1 MGQSLTDGPNN
12 IALFPLILSPLRL
25 NFQPLENDE
34 IIRQLRLA
42 TQLLELHDENQFKI
56 RSYQNAV
63 FALEKVNES
72 FSTLSAAQLAA
83 IQGVGKSI
91 AEKIGQL
98 NAEGTFPELENL
110 IAQTPE
116 GVIDILNLKGIGP
129 KKVRTIWKELGIES
143 TDALLQA
150 CEEDQIAKLKGFG
163 EKTQEN
169 IKQSL
174 LFQQSASGKLHYAE
188 AEMVAALVTKPLA
201 EAGYQVQL
209 TGQMARK
216 VEVIDCIQVAA
227 AAETPLPVHQ
237 LLDGVRGLRKD
248 EKKTAPF
255 AWRGSLE
262 GSELLVE
269 VQMVKPTRFVN
280 QAFLFSATAEHL
292 SYVNDSGKSLLQVAL
307 TQPQPSEEAIYTEA
321 NLPYIIPE
329 LREGLFEFDLAQ
341 SGKLKDIV
349 EFSDL
354 KGILHNHTTYSDGKN
369 TLTEMAFSCKEMGYQ
384 YVGITDHSKSAF
396 YANGLHEERIRKQH
410 AEIDELNKQLAPF
423 RIFKGIESDIL
434 NDGLLDYEDDV
445 LATFDFIVASVHAN
459 LKMDE
464 AKATQR
470 LIKAIENPYTTILGH
485 PTGRLLLRREGYPIN
500 HRKVIDACAANEVV
514 IEINANPWRL
524 DIDWRWLPYA
534 LNKGVMIS
542 INPDAHAI
550 EGYHDMQYG
559 VHMARKGGLTKDMT
573 FNAFTV
579 EQIAAYF
586 QARKK

>member
-1 MGQSLTDGPNN
+1 M
-12 IALFPLILSPLRL
+12 
-25 NFQPLENDE
+25 ENDD
-34 IIRQLRLA
+34 IISQLRLA

-72 FSTLSAAQLAA
+72 FATLSAAQLAA

-98 NAEGTFPELENL
+98 NTDGTFPELENL
-110 IAQTPE
+110 LAQTPE
-116 GVIDILNLKGIGP
+116 GVLDILNLKGIGP

-150 CEEDQIAKLKGFG
+150 CEDNQIAKLKGFG

-174 LFQQSASGKLHYAE
+174 RFQQSASGKLHYAE
-188 AEMVAALVTKPLA
+188 AERAANLVTKPLA
-201 EAGYQVQL
+201 EAGYQMQL

-216 VEVIDCIQVAA
+216 LETIDCIQATVAA
-227 AAETPLPVHQ
+227 ENPLPVHQ
-237 LLDGVRGLRKD
+237 LLDQLRGVRKD

-255 AWRGSLE
+255 AWRGYLE
-262 GSELLVE
+262 GSELQFE
-269 VQMVKPTRFVN
+269 VQIVHPARFVN
-280 QAFLFSATAEHL
+280 QAFLFSATVEHL
-292 SYVNDSGKSLLQVAL
+292 SYVDGSGKSLLQTAL
-307 TQPQPSEEAIYTEA
+307 TQSLPSEEAIYA
-321 NLPYIIPE
+321 AVNLPYIIPE

-341 SGKLKDIV
+341 SGKLPGIV
-349 EFSDL
+349 EYQDL

-369 TLTEMAFSCKEMGYQ
+369 TLTEMATACRDMGLG
-384 YVGITDHSKSAF
+384 YVGITDHSKSAV
-396 YANGLHEERIRKQH
+396 YANGLHEDRIRKQH
-410 AEIDELNKQLAPF
+410 AEIDELNQKLAPF

-434 NDGLLDYEDDV
+434 NDGSLDYENDM

-464 AKATQR
+464 TKATQR

-500 HRKVIDACAANEVV
+500 HRKVIDACAANEVI

-534 LNKGVMIS
+534 LNKDVLIS
-542 INPDAHAI
+542 INPDAHAVQ
-550 EGYHDMQYG
+550 GYRDMQYG
-559 VHMARKGGLTKDMT
+559 IHMARKGGLPKAMT
-573 FNAFTV
+573 FNALTT